1 MRILITREGKEAVED
16 IENTTDINQ
25 YSNRRAHSKNITQT
39 QFSPHK
45 YNIFHRN
52 RSSNPYQTFSTF
64 QEINHMSMRKKIM
77 FDPELQTPTSND
89 IKNAKF
95 HKLSNHKV
103 TVSKSM
109 TSKYDNTEATSNII
123 SVNNNIPSFLLKGNE
138 DSINSYSSRNN
149 IKVFSFNEI
158 IPNKTVTN
166 MKIKMIRDKKM
177 KDKLSKIDE
186 NNFRSTYEEKTDIE
200 KLDDLLSYP
209 KINCTKIG
217 LIKYLNNDKKI
228 TPYYLRKVVKSNPVQ
243 INRMN
248 KLAQILIN
256 QEEKQKLQSNL
267 IENKIE
273 NSKNEEKILIN
284 QQMDTM
290 KRQMQGFKDKLDKYK
305 TKINKKERYRD
316 LFNDVLIHYW
326 GKYDYDKLNKK
337 GTPRNKYT
345 YSLFSSYSKLPDY
358 NK

>member
-1 MRILITREGKEAVED
+1 
-16 IENTTDINQ
+16 
-25 YSNRRAHSKNITQT
+25 
-39 QFSPHK
+39 
-45 YNIFHRN
+45 
-52 RSSNPYQTFSTF
+52 
-64 QEINHMSMRKKIM
+64 
-77 FDPELQTPTSND
+77 
-89 IKNAKF
+89 
-95 HKLSNHKV
+95 
-103 TVSKSM
+103 
-109 TSKYDNTEATSNII
+109 
-123 SVNNNIPSFLLKGNE
+123 
-138 DSINSYSSRNN
+138 
-149 IKVFSFNEI
+149 
-158 IPNKTVTN
+158 

-209 KINCTKIG
+209 KINSTKIG

-248 KLAQILIN
+248 KLAQIIIN

-345 YSLFSSYSKLPDY
+345 YSLFSSNSKLPDY